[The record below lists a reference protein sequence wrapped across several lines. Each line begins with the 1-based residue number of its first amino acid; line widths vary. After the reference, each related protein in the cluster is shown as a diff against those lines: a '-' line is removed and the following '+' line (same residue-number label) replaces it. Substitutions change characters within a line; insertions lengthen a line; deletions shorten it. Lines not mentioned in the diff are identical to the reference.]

1 MRNRLAP
8 LASLLLV
15 AAALAIGCGGPA
27 APPDPYELLAT
38 SARTAWNPVQVNV
51 GFKITAGGSTITLDP
66 KDIAVVVDTAAS
78 TFAFHMSLPAAGLGI
93 PSSALDQIG
102 IAGDSIDFDVLYAGD
117 ALYIKSALMKPMLR
131 LFLGPTN
138 KVPAGD
144 LTGWLKLGTK
154 ADLMALAALSGGAS
168 GMPSFAPSSPGAKDI
183 KASFD
188 EIGVT
193 LTTGAVEKHNG
204 SDARHLTIAMDIQKL
219 VSNPAFLQGAGPQSA
234 PVIAA
239 MKNFTFSGDLWVDPA
254 TNRVLEMDGHGASTS
269 GAAAGTV
276 DMTITAHDPDGSVPL
291 AAPSTSVDVPIGT
304 LITEMMKLIGRGA
317 ES

>member
-8 LASLLLV
+8 LALLLL
-15 AAALAIGCGGPA
+15 AGAALVAGCTGPA
-27 APPDPYELLAT
+27 ATPDPYELLAT
-38 SARTAWNPVQVNV
+38 STRAAWNPVQVNI

-66 KDIAVVVDTAAS
+66 KDIAVVVDTAAT

-93 PSSALDQIG
+93 PSSALDQLG
-102 IAGDSIDFDVLYAGD
+102 ISGDSIDFDVLYAGD
-117 ALYIKSALMKPMLR
+117 ALYLKSALMKPMLR

-144 LTGWLKLGTK
+144 LTGWLKLGTR
-154 ADLMALAALSGGAS
+154 ADLIALAALSGGAS
-168 GMPSFAPSSPGAKDI
+168 GMPSFAPSSAGARDF

-193 LTTGAVEKHNG
+193 LTTGAVEKRNG
-204 SDARHLTIAMDIQKL
+204 SDARHVTIAMDIQKL
-219 VSNPAFLQGAGPQSA
+219 LTNPEFLQGAGPQSG
-234 PVIAA
+234 PMIAA
-239 MKNFTFSGDLWVDPA
+239 MKDVTFSGDLWIDPA
-254 TNRVLEMDGHGASTS
+254 TNRVLEMDGHGASTNS
-269 GAAAGTV
+269 AVGAI

-304 LITEMMKLIGRGA
+304 LITEIMKLIGRGA